1 MTALLW
7 LVTTVLLA
15 ATLPAVW
22 AQRHL
27 VDSDGYAHFAQGA
40 AADPKLQDAMAAELA
55 TQLSD
60 LASNSG
66 YDTDT
71 DLLRAVTG
79 SYTGSSAFPEQ
90 FAQANRFAHRWLFTN
105 TVRSDLDSQGRW
117 VVDLGPM
124 LNDSSIQQ
132 TLQSFGVTAPSSLP
146 VPLTENAAAG
156 LRPGQLQQVARW
168 GPWASVGLTILTGIF
183 AVLTL
188 AVARRRGKALVA
200 LGASAILVGG
210 AGWAGLEIGR
220 RRLDGLLG
228 NTPDDI
234 RQIAESMVSHA
245 VAGMHDWLNLS
256 LLGGAG
262 LVAVGLVATLLGGL
276 WNRTSTRDAPTS
288 APAV

>member
-90 FAQANRFAHRWLFTN
+90 FAQANRFAHRGQ
-105 TVRSDLDSQGRW
+105 SPGR
-117 VVDLGPM
+117 VYDFSKLVTSGHEFPM
-124 LNDSSIQQ
+124 KWIGQ
-132 TLQSFGVTAPSSLP
+132 FPKIVAP
-146 VPLTENAAAG
+146 
-156 LRPGQLQQVARW
+156 
-168 GPWASVGLTILTGIF
+168 
-183 AVLTL
+183 
-188 AVARRRGKALVA
+188 
-200 LGASAILVGG
+200 
-210 AGWAGLEIGR
+210 
-220 RRLDGLLG
+220 
-228 NTPDDI
+228 TPD
-234 RQIAESMVSHA
+234 
-245 VAGMHDWLNLS
+245 
-256 LLGGAG
+256 
-262 LVAVGLVATLLGGL
+262 
-276 WNRTSTRDAPTS
+276 
-288 APAV
+288 